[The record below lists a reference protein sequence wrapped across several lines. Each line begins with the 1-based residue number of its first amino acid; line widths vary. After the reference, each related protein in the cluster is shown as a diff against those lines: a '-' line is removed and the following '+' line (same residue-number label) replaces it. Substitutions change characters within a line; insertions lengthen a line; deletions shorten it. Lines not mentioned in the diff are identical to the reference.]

1 MSNMATKVNRSEKVT
16 LQDGTVVE
24 IKPLN
29 VKNLRLFMEVTKR
42 FSETKTEDEGLN
54 LLVEAAQIALLVADE
69 EKFADTEYLEDVL
82 DMNTIATIMSVAGG
96 VDINADPNLPDA
108 TV

>member
-1 MSNMATKVNRSEKVT
+1 MATKINKTEKVT

-24 IKPLN
+24 IRPLN

-42 FSETKTEDEGLN
+42 FAETKTEEEGLS
-54 LLVEAAQIALLVADE
+54 LLVEAAQIALLVNDE

-96 VDINADPNLPDA
+96 VDINSDPNLQDA

>member
-1 MSNMATKVNRSEKVT
+1 MATKVNKSEKVT

-24 IKPLN
+24 IRPLN

-42 FSETKTEDEGLN
+42 FAETKTEDEGLN
-54 LLVEAAQIALLVADE
+54 LLVEAAQIALLVADG
-69 EKFADTEYLEDVL
+69 EKFADTEYLEEVL
-82 DMNTIATIMSVAGG
+82 DMDTISTIMSVAGG
-96 VDINADPNLPDA
+96 VDINADPNLQDA

>member
-1 MSNMATKVNRSEKVT
+1 MATKINKTEKVT

-24 IKPLN
+24 IRPLN

-42 FSETKTEDEGLN
+42 FAETKTEEEGLS
-54 LLVEAAQIALLVADE
+54 LLVEAAQIALLVNDE
-69 EKFADTEYLEDVL
+69 EKFSDTEYLEDVL

-96 VDINADPNLPDA
+96 VDINSDPNLQDA
-108 TV
+108 TA

>member
-1 MSNMATKVNRSEKVT
+1 MATKINKSEKVA

-29 VKNLRLFMEVTKR
+29 VKNLRKFMDVTKR
-42 FSETKTEDEGLN
+42 FSETKTEEEGLT
-54 LLVEAAQIALLVADE
+54 LLVEAAQIALLAHDE
-69 EKFADTEYLEDVL
+69 EKFADAEYLEDVL